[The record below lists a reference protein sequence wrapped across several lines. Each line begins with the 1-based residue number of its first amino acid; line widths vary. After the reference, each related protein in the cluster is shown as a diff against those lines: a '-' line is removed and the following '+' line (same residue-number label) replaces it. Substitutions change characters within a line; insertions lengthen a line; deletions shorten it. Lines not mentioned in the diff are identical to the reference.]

1 MKQLLIAMV
10 ALGLL
15 AGATPSNKLT
25 ERQRAEHALNRLG
38 FGPRPGD
45 VDRVV
50 AMGVD
55 KWIDQQLHP
64 ERIDDSAV
72 SARLAAFDTLKMSNG
87 DMIDQFYK
95 PIVAAR
101 RAKKEGEAEDNN
113 EELKAMQQ
121 KSRRVVGE
129 LAAQRIIRAAESER
143 Q

>member
-45 VDRVV
+45 IDRVV

-55 KWIDQQLHP
+55 KWI
-64 ERIDDSAV
+64 E
-72 SARLAAFDTLKMSNG
+72 
-87 DMIDQFYK
+87 
-95 PIVAAR
+95 
-101 RAKKEGEAEDNN
+101 
-113 EELKAMQQ
+113 
-121 KSRRVVGE
+121 
-129 LAAQRIIRAAESER
+129 
-143 Q
+143 